1 MPKLNNL
8 IIALTNLN
16 KPVKYK
22 NEDLGKSFNFNCK
35 VKDSKLYIT
44 DRNKQYSY
52 DYLDKK
58 KELFDSKKLNNF
70 KIEDEVMNKIKAAL
84 KKDNIKCDN
93 IAWEDDNTL
102 VIDLNDAPRSNHY
115 ITLTKR
121 RNDYDESVIKE
132 YVNGKL
138 IEDLS
143 YYTDDWEDAVNTLNF
158 IARQKNKN
166 VEKSSN
172 GYFILLD
179 SKSVLKQVK
188 YGIIKDKFNE
198 FKKYINDIG
207 FDFEKTGKTWNN
219 YIEVIVKGDSS
230 SDKWD
235 KLEKNVKNH
244 FASDVANSKLQDDDF
259 EENFKSSI
267 SYEDLKEKLFK
278 LTFDDVIYHLNS
290 LYMTVEQNGIGNYF
304 SFEETLKLF
313 DEIVNEGLK
322 EINENINLTRQILLS
337 DKNEYEKK
345 LAAYIKS
352 KKRDRNR
359 N

>member
-70 KIEDEVMNKIKAAL
+70 KIEDEVMNKIKVAL

-121 RNDYDESVIKE
+121 RNDYDEYVIKE

-179 SKSVLKQVK
+179 SKKVK
-188 YGIIKDKFNE
+188 DESTTRIEKIKIKNKDTFTNMLNKHNAKVVKENEQYYFISGDDNTIDIIKTIF
-198 FKKYINDIG
+198 
-207 FDFEKTGKTWNN
+207 
-219 YIEVIVKGDSS
+219 
-230 SDKWD
+230 
-235 KLEKNVKNH
+235 
-244 FASDVANSKLQDDDF
+244 
-259 EENFKSSI
+259 SI
-267 SYEDLKEKLFK
+267 
-278 LTFDDVIYHLNS
+278 I
-290 LYMTVEQNGIGNYF
+290 
-304 SFEETLKLF
+304 
-313 DEIVNEGLK
+313 
-322 EINENINLTRQILLS
+322 
-337 DKNEYEKK
+337 
-345 LAAYIKS
+345 
-352 KKRDRNR
+352 
-359 N
+359 

>member
-1 MPKLNNL
+1 MLKLNNL
-8 IIALTNLN
+8 KIALNSLN

-22 NEDLGKSFNFNCK
+22 NEDLGKSFNFSCK

-58 KELFDSKKLNNF
+58 KELFDSKKINNF

-121 RNDYDESVIKE
+121 RNDYDEYVIKE

-143 YYTDDWEDAVNTLNF
+143 YYTDDWEDAVDTLNF

-179 SKSVLKQVK
+179 SQKVK
-188 YGIIKDKFNE
+188 DDKE
-198 FKKYINDIG
+198 D
-207 FDFEKTGKTWNN
+207 E
-219 YIEVIVKGDSS
+219 
-230 SDKWD
+230 
-235 KLEKNVKNH
+235 
-244 FASDVANSKLQDDDF
+244 DDDF

-278 LTFDDVIYHLNS
+278 LTFDDVIYHLKS
-290 LYMTVEQNGIGNYF
+290 LYMTAEQNGIGNYF

-337 DKNEYEKK
+337 DKNDYEKK

-352 KKRDRNR
+352 KKRNRNR

>member
-70 KIEDEVMNKIKAAL
+70 KIEDEVMNKIKSAL

-93 IAWEDDNTL
+93 IAWDDDNTL

-115 ITLTKR
+115 ITLVKR
-121 RNDYDESVIKE
+121 RNDYDEYVIKE

-179 SKSVLKQVK
+179 SQKVK
-188 YGIIKDKFNE
+188 DESTTRIEKIKIKNKDTFINMLNKHNTKVVKENEQYYFISGDDNTIDIIKTIF
-198 FKKYINDIG
+198 
-207 FDFEKTGKTWNN
+207 
-219 YIEVIVKGDSS
+219 
-230 SDKWD
+230 
-235 KLEKNVKNH
+235 
-244 FASDVANSKLQDDDF
+244 
-259 EENFKSSI
+259 SI
-267 SYEDLKEKLFK
+267 
-278 LTFDDVIYHLNS
+278 I
-290 LYMTVEQNGIGNYF
+290 
-304 SFEETLKLF
+304 
-313 DEIVNEGLK
+313 
-322 EINENINLTRQILLS
+322 
-337 DKNEYEKK
+337 
-345 LAAYIKS
+345 
-352 KKRDRNR
+352 
-359 N
+359 

>member
-58 KELFDSKKLNNF
+58 KELFDSKKINNF

-121 RNDYDESVIKE
+121 RNDYDEYVIKE

-179 SKSVLKQVK
+179 SKKVK
-188 YGIIKDKFNE
+188 DESTTRIEKIKIKNKDTFINMLNKHNAKVVKENEQYYFISGDDNTIDIIKTIF
-198 FKKYINDIG
+198 
-207 FDFEKTGKTWNN
+207 
-219 YIEVIVKGDSS
+219 
-230 SDKWD
+230 
-235 KLEKNVKNH
+235 
-244 FASDVANSKLQDDDF
+244 
-259 EENFKSSI
+259 SI
-267 SYEDLKEKLFK
+267 
-278 LTFDDVIYHLNS
+278 I
-290 LYMTVEQNGIGNYF
+290 
-304 SFEETLKLF
+304 
-313 DEIVNEGLK
+313 
-322 EINENINLTRQILLS
+322 
-337 DKNEYEKK
+337 
-345 LAAYIKS
+345 
-352 KKRDRNR
+352 
-359 N
+359 

>member
-1 MPKLNNL
+1 MLKLNNL
-8 IIALTNLN
+8 KIALNSLN
-16 KPVKYK
+16 KPIKYK

-93 IAWEDDNTL
+93 IVWEDDNTL

-115 ITLTKR
+115 ITLVKR
-121 RNDYDESVIKE
+121 KNDYDEYVIKE

-179 SKSVLKQVK
+179 SKKVK
-188 YGIIKDKFNE
+188 DESTTRIEKIKIKNKDTFTNMLNKHNAKVVKENEQYYFISGDDNTIDIIKTIF
-198 FKKYINDIG
+198 
-207 FDFEKTGKTWNN
+207 
-219 YIEVIVKGDSS
+219 
-230 SDKWD
+230 
-235 KLEKNVKNH
+235 
-244 FASDVANSKLQDDDF
+244 
-259 EENFKSSI
+259 SI
-267 SYEDLKEKLFK
+267 
-278 LTFDDVIYHLNS
+278 I
-290 LYMTVEQNGIGNYF
+290 
-304 SFEETLKLF
+304 
-313 DEIVNEGLK
+313 
-322 EINENINLTRQILLS
+322 
-337 DKNEYEKK
+337 
-345 LAAYIKS
+345 
-352 KKRDRNR
+352 
-359 N
+359 

>member
-1 MPKLNNL
+1 MLKLNNL
-8 IIALTNLN
+8 KIALNSLN

-35 VKDSKLYIT
+35 IKDNKLYIT

-121 RNDYDESVIKE
+121 RNDYDEYVIKE

-179 SKSVLKQVK
+179 SKKVK
-188 YGIIKDKFNE
+188 DEEDKE
-198 FKKYINDIG
+198 D
-207 FDFEKTGKTWNN
+207 DEFEKK
-219 YIEVIVKGDSS
+219 
-230 SDKWD
+230 
-235 KLEKNVKNH
+235 
-244 FASDVANSKLQDDDF
+244 
-259 EENFKSSI
+259 FKYSI
-267 SYEDLKEKLFK
+267 SYEGLKESLFERK
-278 LTFDDVIYHLNS
+278 FDSSLNDLQGLFFS
-290 LYMTVEQNGIGNYF
+290 VEQDGLSGYL

-313 DEIVNEGLK
+313 DEVTNKGLK
-322 EINENINLTRQILLS
+322 EIKEIINQNRQKLLS
-337 DKNEYEKK
+337 DRNEYERT
-345 LAAYIKS
+345 LAAYIK
-352 KKRDRNR
+352 RRENDRNR
-359 N
+359 NRN